1 MSSFTFF
8 PPWEHSASTLEAV
21 EKLKKD
27 GWIIIGVEQV
37 ENSIMLNQFRAEKK
51 HKYALVFGNEVKGV
65 QQAVINQCDCSIEIP
80 QEGTK
85 HSLNIAVSAGIV
97 MWHFYQQLI

>member
-1 MSSFTFF
+1 
-8 PPWEHSASTLEAV
+8 
-21 EKLKKD
+21 
-27 GWIIIGVEQV
+27 
-37 ENSIMLNQFRAEKK
+37 MLNQFRAEKK

-85 HSLNIAVSAGIV
+85 NSLNIAVSAGIV